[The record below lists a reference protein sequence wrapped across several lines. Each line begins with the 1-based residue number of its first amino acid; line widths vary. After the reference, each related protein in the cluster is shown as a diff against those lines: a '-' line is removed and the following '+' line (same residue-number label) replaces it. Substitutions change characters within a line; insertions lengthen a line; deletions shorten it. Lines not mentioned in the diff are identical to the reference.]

1 MVSKIINSFNEITKI
16 DNDFL
21 KIIEKFGVPLYKKQ
35 KNNFTTLMKII
46 VGQQIS
52 KKSAESIYNKLID
65 VNIITAD
72 DFLNSNSLILKNTG
86 LSSQKINYIKNL
98 AIKIQQKD
106 INLSLF
112 KNLSSE
118 SVYNTLINIKG
129 IGKWTINNYQ
139 LFVLQDLD
147 AWPGGDLALQ
157 EAIKILKNLEKRPN
171 EKEAN
176 LFAKNWVPYR
186 GSAALLLWHFRSKR
200 LKYD

>member
-1 MVSKIINSFNEITKI
+1 MVSKIINSFNEIAKI

-21 KIIEKFGVPLYKKQ
+21 KVIEKFGIPLYKKE
-35 KNNFTTLMKII
+35 KNNFRTLMKII
-46 VGQQIS
+46 ISQQIS
-52 KKSAESIYNKLID
+52 KKSAESIYSKLID
-65 VNIITAD
+65 VNILTAD
-72 DFLNSNSLILKNTG
+72 DFLNSNSVILKNTG

-112 KNLSSE
+112 RKLPSE
-118 SVYNTLINIKG
+118 SVYNSLISIKG
-129 IGKWTINNYQ
+129 IGKWTINNYK

-171 EKEAN
+171 ENEAN

-200 LKYD
+200 LN